1 MQMLRVAIV
10 EDEDAAAGQLERCLA
25 QFSAS
30 SGQECSSVRFPDAV
44 AFLEEYQPVYDLVFM
59 DIKMPG
65 MDGMAAAR
73 RLREMDG
80 VTLLIFV
87 TNMVQYA
94 VNGYEVDAL
103 DFIVKPVR
111 YPSFEM
117 KLRRAL
123 QVLRMKRGSEVL
135 ISLDG
140 VVKVLP
146 SVTIRYIEVM
156 NHDLT
161 YHTEEGVFRT
171 RGKLG
176 AVEQQLPA
184 ESFFRCSVSYL
195 VNLRYVTQVS
205 SDTVWVAGDELP
217 VSRSRRKELM
227 SAIAAYLGRGV

>member
-1 MQMLRVAIV
+1 MIRVAIV
-10 EDEDAAAGQLERCLA
+10 EDEDAAAGQLAQCLEKFGA
-25 QFSAS
+25 A
-30 SGQECSSVRFPDAV
+30 SGQAFSSARFSDAV
-44 AFLEEYQPVYDLVFM
+44 SFLEDYQPIYDLIFM

-65 MDGMAAAR
+65 MDGMTAAR
-73 RLREMDG
+73 RLRSMDG
-80 VTLLIFV
+80 VTVLIFV

-117 KLRRAL
+117 KMKRAI
-123 QVLRMKRGSEVL
+123 QALRMKKGSEVL
-135 ISLDG
+135 LSLDG
-140 VVKVLP
+140 VKKVLP
-146 SVTIRYIEVM
+146 SVSIHYIEVM

-176 AVEQQLPA
+176 AAEQQLPA

-195 VNLRYVTQVS
+195 INLRYVTQVS
-205 SDTVWVAGDELP
+205 GDTVQVAGNELP
-217 VSRSRRKELM
+217 VSRGKRKELM
-227 SAIAAYLGRGV
+227 TAIAAYLGRGV